1 MREDIVG
8 MLKNAIDHGGNL
20 QRVAQSLINSGYP
33 MKDVKEAYDYVLSA
47 NPELV
52 AQQQRQVNQS
62 TPQMQISSNVQLEP
76 GQNAKPQ
83 STQQATPQNQ
93 SQAIQVQSLQQQP
106 QKAQMPQAP
115 QYKAPLISTVPVQ
128 FSKPKPLPSQKIN
141 PPGVGKI
148 LVLILV
154 LLLLLLA
161 LISVIVFKDDILDLL
176 SL

>member
-1 MREDIVG
+1 MRDDIVG

-20 QRVAQSLINSGYP
+20 QKVAQSLINSGYP
-33 MKDVKEAYDYVLSA
+33 MKDVKEAYDYVMTA

-52 AQQQRQVNQS
+52 AQQQKQVNQS

-76 GQNAKPQ
+76 GQNAKVQ
-83 STQQATPQNQ
+83 STQQPQQNQ
-93 SQAIQVQSLQQQP
+93 SSSIQVQSLQQP
-106 QKAQMPQAP
+106 QQKPQMPQPP
-115 QYKAPLISTVPVQ
+115 QYKAPLMSTIPAQ

-161 LISVIVFKDDILDLL
+161 LISVIVFKEDILDVL